1 MNSMTSLSDIYN
13 CVVENCMKQYN
24 LSESAREM
32 WLGSLVPIKMEG
44 NVMTLT
50 TDSEFKRDT
59 LVTLYQGYIEEQ
71 LQVILGV
78 PIKTNIIVDKKR
90 TEKSYD
96 PSGDP
101 GTADGSKDTGASDT
115 SGDTG
120 AANAEY
126 SGSADTAAFGTA
138 QNRNTE
144 QGDGASAFDKKI
156 PYTFD
161 NFIVG
166 PSNNLAFAAAKA
178 VSKKQHERY
187 NPLFIYGD
195 SGLGKTH
202 LLSAIQFEMQLNYP
216 GINIIYIPA
225 ETFTNEF
232 LHSIQTNT
240 VDTFDE
246 KYRSADALL
255 IDDIQ
260 FIAGKD
266 QTEEKFF
273 HIFNELYNQN
283 KVIVLT
289 SDRPAKEIKSISDR
303 LRTRFSSGLIADVK
317 PPEYET
323 RLAII
328 QRKADLLHF
337 NISEDVID
345 YIANKLKS
353 NIRQIE
359 GVVTKLNA
367 LYTVSQ
373 MKPTINVA
381 QNVIKDIVTDHQP
394 IPVTVDKIITE
405 VGKIYN
411 IDPDEMRSQRRTANI
426 SQARKVAM
434 YVIQDVTGMP
444 YEAIGQE
451 FNGRDHSTVVYAMNS
466 VKEKMEYDSGFR
478 SIVEDIIKNVKT
490 N

>member
-1 MNSMTSLSDIYN
+1 MNSLTSLSDIYR
-13 CVVENCMKQYN
+13 CVVENCVKIYEI
-24 LSESAREM
+24 SDAAREL
-32 WLGSLVPIKMEG
+32 WLDPLVPVKMED
-44 NVMTLT
+44 NSFILATNI
-50 TDSEFKRDT
+50 EFKRET
-59 LVTLYQGYIEEQ
+59 LNSLYLPYIEEQ
-71 LQVILGV
+71 MRVVLGV
-78 PIKTNIIVDKKR
+78 PVKVKIIVD
-90 TEKSYD
+90 D
-96 PSGDP
+96 NL
-101 GTADGSKDTGASDT
+101 T
-115 SGDTG
+115 SRKTPIEDIIH
-120 AANAEY
+120 AEPINETV
-126 SGSADTAAFGTA
+126 D
-138 QNRNTE
+138 NI
-144 QGDGASAFDKKI
+144 DKKVT
-156 PYTFD
+156 YTFD

-178 VSKKQHERY
+178 VSKKQHEKY

-202 LLSAIQFEMQLNYP
+202 LLSAIQFEMQKNYP

-232 LHSIQTNT
+232 LHSITANS
-240 VDTFDE
+240 VE
-246 KYRSADALL
+246 KFNDRYRSADALL

-260 FIAGKD
+260 FIAGKE

-303 LRTRFSSGLIADVK
+303 LKTRFSSGLIADVK

-323 RLAII
+323 RIAII
-328 QRKADLLHF
+328 QRKAELLNF

-345 YIANKLKS
+345 YIATKLKS

-367 LYTVSQ
+367 LYMVSQ
-373 MKPTINVA
+373 VKPTIAVA

-394 IPVTVDKIITE
+394 IPITVEKIISE

-411 IDPDEMRSQRRTANI
+411 VDPDEMRSQRRTANI
-426 SQARKVAM
+426 SQARKVAI
-434 YVIQDVTGMP
+434 YVIQDVTGLA
-444 YEAIGQE
+444 YEAIGQK
-451 FNGRDHSTVVYAMNS
+451 FNGRDHSTVVYAIKS
-466 VKEKMEYDSGFR
+466 VKEEMERDSSFK
-478 SIVEDIIKNVKT
+478 SVVEDIIKNIKT
-490 N
+490 NQ

>member
-1 MNSMTSLSDIYN
+1 MDLTSLSDIYRCVVDN
-13 CVVENCMKQYN
+13 CVKEYD
-24 LSESAREM
+24 LSDTARDI
-32 WLGSLVPIKMEG
+32 WLDPLVPVKMEG
-44 NVMTLT
+44 NTFFLA
-50 TDSEFKRDT
+50 TDIEFKRDT
-59 LVTLYQGYIEEQ
+59 LNSLYVPYIEEQ
-71 LQVILGV
+71 LKNILGV
-78 PIKTNIIVDKKR
+78 PVKAQIIVDSAITANKPSI
-90 TEKSYD
+90 EKLI
-96 PSGDP
+96 
-101 GTADGSKDTGASDT
+101 
-115 SGDTG
+115 
-120 AANAEY
+120 
-126 SGSADTAAFGTA
+126 
-138 QNRNTE
+138 NTE
-144 QGDGASAFDKKI
+144 PVNDTIGSINNKI
-156 PYTFD
+156 TYTFN

-166 PSNNLAFAAAKA
+166 PSNNLAFVAAKSVA
-178 VSKKQHERY
+178 KKQHEKF

-202 LLSAIQFEMQLNYP
+202 LLSAIQNEMQNNFP
-216 GINIIYIPA
+216 GIDIIYIPA

-232 LHSIQTNT
+232 LHAISANN
-240 VDTFDE
+240 VEEFDE

-260 FIAGKD
+260 FIAGKE

-328 QRKADLLHF
+328 QRKAELLNF
-337 NISEDVID
+337 SIGDEVID
-345 YIANKLKS
+345 YIATKLKS

-367 LYTVSQ
+367 LYMVSQ
-373 MKPTINVA
+373 MKPTITVA

-394 IPVTVDKIITE
+394 IPVTIDKIIGE

-426 SQARKVAM
+426 SQARKVAI
-434 YVIQDVTGMP
+434 YVIQDVTGLP
-444 YEAIGQE
+444 YETIGQE
-451 FNGRDHSTVVYAMNS
+451 FNGRDHSTVVYAIKS
-466 VKEKMEYDSGFR
+466 VKEEMERDSSFR
-478 SIVEDIIKNVKT
+478 SVVEDIIKNIKT
-490 N
+490 NQ

>member
-1 MNSMTSLSDIYN
+1 MDSMTSLSDIYK
-13 CVVENCMKQYN
+13 CVVENCVKEYD
-24 LSESAREM
+24 LSDTARDI
-32 WLGSLVPIKMEG
+32 WLDPLKPVKMEG
-44 NVMTLT
+44 NTFVLA
-50 TDSEFKRDT
+50 TDIEFKRDT
-59 LVTLYQGYIEEQ
+59 LNNLYVPYIEEQ
-71 LQVILGV
+71 LKNVLGV
-78 PIKTNIIVDKKR
+78 PIKVKIIVD
-90 TEKSYD
+90 S
-96 PSGDP
+96 SI
-101 GTADGSKDTGASDT
+101 TADKPSISNLI
-115 SGDTG
+115 
-120 AANAEY
+120 NAEPVNETV
-126 SGSADTAAFGTA
+126 GEI
-138 QNRNTE
+138 NN
-144 QGDGASAFDKKI
+144 KI
-156 PYTFD
+156 TYTFD

-166 PSNNLAFAAAKA
+166 PSNNLAFVAAKTVA
-178 VSKKQHERY
+178 KNQYDKF

-202 LLSAIQFEMQLNYP
+202 LLSAIQNEMQKNYP

-232 LHSIQTNT
+232 LHSISTKT
-240 VDTFDE
+240 VEQFDE

-283 KVIVLT
+283 KAIVLT

-328 QRKADLLHF
+328 QRKAELLNF
-337 NISEDVID
+337 NISDEVID
-345 YIANKLKS
+345 YIATKLKS

-359 GVVTKLNA
+359 GVITKLNA
-367 LYTVSQ
+367 LYMVSQ
-373 MKPTINVA
+373 MKTTIAVA
-381 QNVIKDIVTDHQP
+381 QSVIKDVVTDHQP
-394 IPVTVDKIITE
+394 IPITVDKIISE
-405 VGKIYN
+405 VAKIYN

-426 SQARKVAM
+426 SQARKVAI
-434 YVIQDVTGMP
+434 YVIQDVTGLP

-451 FNGRDHSTVVYAMNS
+451 FNGRDHSTVVYAIKS
-466 VKEKMEYDSGFR
+466 VKEEMERDSSFR
-478 SIVEDIIKNVKT
+478 SVVEDIIKNVKT
-490 N
+490 SQ

>member
-1 MNSMTSLSDIYN
+1 MNSMSSLSDIYN
-13 CVVENCMKQYN
+13 CVIENCMQKYN
-24 LSESAREM
+24 VSDTAREM
-32 WLGSLVPIKMEG
+32 WLNSLIPVKMDG
-44 NVMTLT
+44 NVFTFS
-50 TDSEFKRDT
+50 TDSDFKRET
-59 LVTLYQGYIEEQ
+59 IIALYKNHIEEQ
-71 LQVILGV
+71 LQLILGV
-78 PIKTNIIVDKKR
+78 PMKINIIVENGGSSADR
-90 TEKSYD
+90 SGSTAADAASSAGAASAGSGVNGGAA
-96 PSGDP
+96 SGDAP
-101 GTADGSKDTGASDT
+101 PV
-115 SGDTG
+115 
-120 AANAEY
+120 
-126 SGSADTAAFGTA
+126 
-138 QNRNTE
+138 
-144 QGDGASAFDKKI
+144 DKKI
-156 PYTFD
+156 TYTFD

-202 LLSAIQFEMQLNYP
+202 LLSAIQFEMKKNYP

-225 ETFTNEF
+225 DTFTNEF
-232 LHSIQTNT
+232 MHSIETNT
-240 VDTFDE
+240 VNLFDE
-246 KYRSADALL
+246 KYRGADALL

-260 FIAGKD
+260 FIAGKER
-266 QTEEKFF
+266 TEEKFF

-328 QRKADLLHF
+328 RRKADLLHF

-367 LYTVSQ
+367 LYNVSQ
-373 MKPTINVA
+373 TKPTINVA
-381 QNVIKDIVTDHQP
+381 QTVIKDIVADHQP
-394 IPVTVDKIITE
+394 IPVTVDKIINE

-426 SQARKVAM
+426 SQARKVAI

-451 FNGRDHSTVVYAMNS
+451 FNGRDHSTVVYAIKS
-466 VKEKMEYDSGFR
+466 VKEEMERDSGFR
-478 SIVEDIIKNVKT
+478 SVVEDIIKNVKT
-490 N
+490 T

>member
-1 MNSMTSLSDIYN
+1 MNPLTSLSDIYRCVVDN
-13 CVVENCMKQYN
+13 CVKEYDI
-24 LSESAREM
+24 SSAAREL
-32 WLGSLVPIKMEG
+32 WLDPLVPVKME
-44 NVMTLT
+44 NNAFVLATNLEFKKETLT
-50 TDSEFKRDT
+50 S
-59 LVTLYQGYIEEQ
+59 LYLPFIEEQ
-71 LQVILGV
+71 LKIILGV
-78 PIKTNIIVDKKR
+78 PIRVEIVVDDNMSVQKSPISDIIKTEPISEGVGVI
-90 TEKSYD
+90 
-96 PSGDP
+96 
-101 GTADGSKDTGASDT
+101 
-115 SGDTG
+115 
-120 AANAEY
+120 
-126 SGSADTAAFGTA
+126 
-138 QNRNTE
+138 
-144 QGDGASAFDKKI
+144 DKKI
-156 PYTFD
+156 TYTFD

-178 VSKKQHERY
+178 VSKKQHEKY

-202 LLSAIQFEMQLNYP
+202 LLSAIESEMKTNFP

-232 LHSIQTNT
+232 LHSISANN
-240 VDTFDE
+240 VETFDE

-260 FIAGKD
+260 FIAGKE

-303 LRTRFSSGLIADVK
+303 LRTRFSSGLAADVK

-328 QRKADLLHF
+328 QRKAELLHF

-345 YIANKLKS
+345 YIATKLKS

-367 LYTVSQ
+367 LYMVSQ
-373 MKPTINVA
+373 VKPTIAVA

-394 IPVTVDKIITE
+394 IPVTVDKIIGE
-405 VGKIYN
+405 VAKIYSVE
-411 IDPDEMRSQRRTANI
+411 PDEMRSQRRTANI
-426 SQARKVAM
+426 SQARKVAI
-434 YVIQDVTGMP
+434 YVIQDVTGLP
-444 YEAIGQE
+444 YESIGQE
-451 FNGRDHSTVVYAMNS
+451 FNGRDHSTVVYAIKS
-466 VKEKMEYDSGFR
+466 VKEEMERDSGFR
-478 SIVEDIIKNVKT
+478 SIVEDIIKNIKT
-490 N
+490 NQ

>member
-1 MNSMTSLSDIYN
+1 MWNGEKIMNPLTSLSDIYRAVVDN
-13 CVVENCMKQYN
+13 CVKEYDI
-24 LSESAREM
+24 SGAAREL
-32 WLGSLVPIKMEG
+32 WLDPLVPIKMEG
-44 NVMTLT
+44 NVFILATNL
-50 TDSEFKRDT
+50 EFKRET
-59 LVTLYQGYIEEQ
+59 LNSLYLPYIEEQ
-71 LQVILGV
+71 LKVILGV
-78 PIKTNIIVDKKR
+78 PISVEIIVDDNLSAQKPPMPETIK
-90 TEKSYD
+90 T
-96 PSGDP
+96 
-101 GTADGSKDTGASDT
+101 DTDSV
-115 SGDTG
+115 SVI
-120 AANAEY
+120 
-126 SGSADTAAFGTA
+126 
-138 QNRNTE
+138 
-144 QGDGASAFDKKI
+144 DKKI
-156 PYTFD
+156 TYTFD

-178 VSKKQHERY
+178 VSKKQHEKY

-202 LLSAIQFEMQLNYP
+202 LLSAIESEMKSNFP

-232 LHSIQTNT
+232 LHSISANN
-240 VDTFDE
+240 VETFDE

-260 FIAGKD
+260 FIAGKE

-303 LRTRFSSGLIADVK
+303 LRTRFSSGLAADVK

-328 QRKADLLHF
+328 QRKAELLHF

-345 YIANKLKS
+345 YIATKLKS

-367 LYTVSQ
+367 LYMVSQ
-373 MKPTINVA
+373 VKPTIAVS

-394 IPVTVDKIITE
+394 IPVTVDKIIGE
-405 VGKIYN
+405 VAKIYN
-411 IDPDEMRSQRRTANI
+411 VEPDEMRSQRRTANI
-426 SQARKVAM
+426 SQARKVAI
-434 YVIQDVTGMP
+434 YVIQEVTGLP

-451 FNGRDHSTVVYAMNS
+451 FNGRDHSTVVYAIKS
-466 VKEKMEYDSGFR
+466 VKEEMERDSGFR
-478 SIVEDIIKNVKT
+478 SIVEDIIKNIKT
-490 N
+490 NQ

>member
-1 MNSMTSLSDIYN
+1 MNSLSSLSDIYK
-13 CVVENCMKQYN
+13 CVVENYVKAYEV
-24 LSESAREM
+24 SSAAREL
-32 WLGSLVPIKMEG
+32 WLDPLVPVKMEG
-44 NVMTLT
+44 NKVVLA
-50 TDSEFKRDT
+50 TDIEFKRET
-59 LVTLYQGYIEEQ
+59 INTLYLKNLEEQ
-71 LQVILGV
+71 FKIFLGA
-78 PIKTNIIVDKKR
+78 PIKVEIIVRDTTPAEAAEQKPDVTKALH
-90 TEKSYD
+90 TE
-96 PSGDP
+96 GV
-101 GTADGSKDTGASDT
+101 
-115 SGDTG
+115 
-120 AANAEY
+120 N
-126 SGSADTAAFGTA
+126 
-138 QNRNTE
+138 E
-144 QGDGASAFDKKI
+144 QIGIIDKKI
-156 PYTFD
+156 TYTFD

-178 VSKKQHERY
+178 VSHKQHEKY

-202 LLSAIQFEMQLNYP
+202 LLSAIQHEMQANFP

-232 LHSIQTNT
+232 LHSISANN
-240 VDTFDE
+240 VELFDE

-260 FIAGKD
+260 FIAGKE

-303 LRTRFSSGLIADVK
+303 LRTRFSSGLAADVK

-328 QRKADLLHF
+328 RRKAELLNF
-337 NISEDVID
+337 NIPSDVTD
-345 YIANKLKS
+345 YIATKLKS

-367 LYTVSQ
+367 LYMVSQ
-373 MKPTINVA
+373 LKPTVAVA
-381 QNVIKDIVTDHQP
+381 QDVIKDIVSDHQP
-394 IPVTVDKIITE
+394 IPVTIDKIISE

-411 IDPDEMRSQRRTANI
+411 VQPDEMRSQKRAANI
-426 SQARKVAM
+426 SMARKVAIF
-434 YVIQDVTGMP
+434 VIQDVTGLP
-444 YEAIGQE
+444 YEAIGKE
-451 FNGRDHSTVVYAMNS
+451 FNGRDHSTIVYAMKT
-466 VKEKMEYDSGFR
+466 VKENMENDSGFR
-478 SIVEDIIKNVKT
+478 SVVEDLIKNIKA
-490 N
+490 NQ

>member
-1 MNSMTSLSDIYN
+1 MDSMTSLSDIYKCVVDN
-13 CVVENCMKQYN
+13 CVKEYD
-24 LSESAREM
+24 LSDTARDI
-32 WLGSLVPIKMEG
+32 WLDPLEPVKMEG
-44 NVMTLT
+44 NTFILA
-50 TDSEFKRDT
+50 TDIEFKRET
-59 LVTLYQGYIEEQ
+59 LNSLYVPYIEEQ
-71 LQVILGV
+71 LKNILGV
-78 PIKTNIIVDKKR
+78 PIKAEIIVDSSTSANK
-90 TEKSYD
+90 TSI
-96 PSGDP
+96 
-101 GTADGSKDTGASDT
+101 SKLI
-115 SGDTG
+115 
-120 AANAEY
+120 
-126 SGSADTAAFGTA
+126 
-138 QNRNTE
+138 NTE
-144 QGDGASAFDKKI
+144 PLNDTIGHINNKMT
-156 PYTFD
+156 YTFD

-166 PSNNLAFAAAKA
+166 PSNELALVAAKA
-178 VSKKQHERY
+178 VAKKEHNKF

-202 LLSAIQFEMQLNYP
+202 LLSAIQFEMRNNFP

-232 LHSIQTNT
+232 LHSISTNN
-240 VDTFDE
+240 VEAFDE
-246 KYRSADALL
+246 KYRNADALL

-260 FIAGKD
+260 FIAGKE

-317 PPEYET
+317 APEYET

-328 QRKADLLHF
+328 QRKAELLNF
-337 NISEDVID
+337 NIGDDVID
-345 YIANKLKS
+345 YIATKLKS

-367 LYTVSQ
+367 LYMLSQ
-373 MKPTINVA
+373 NRPTIAMA

-394 IPVTVDKIITE
+394 IPVTIDKIINE

-426 SQARKVAM
+426 SQARKVAI
-434 YVIQDVTGMP
+434 YVIQDVTGLP
-444 YEAIGQE
+444 YETIGQE
-451 FNGRDHSTVVYAMNS
+451 FNGRDHSTVVYAIKS
-466 VKEKMEYDSGFR
+466 VKEEMERDSSFR
-478 SIVEDIIKNVKT
+478 SIVEDIIKNIKT
-490 N
+490 NQ

>member
-13 CVVENCMKQYN
+13 CVVENCVKQYN
-24 LSESAREM
+24 LSETARDM

-44 NVMTLT
+44 NVLTLS
-50 TDSEFKRDT
+50 TDTEFKRDT
-59 LVTLYQGYIEEQ
+59 LSTLYQPFIEEQ

-78 PIKTNIIVDKKR
+78 PIKANIIVEKNRGADEAAAR
-90 TEKSYD
+90 SPQTEPANSQD
-96 PSGDP
+96 P
-101 GTADGSKDTGASDT
+101 T
-115 SGDTG
+115 SEIY
-120 AANAEY
+120 API
-126 SGSADTAAFGTA
+126 
-138 QNRNTE
+138 
-144 QGDGASAFDKKI
+144 DKKI
-156 PYTFD
+156 TYTFD

-178 VSKKQHERY
+178 VSKKQHDRY

-202 LLSAIQFEMQLNYP
+202 LLSAIQFEMQKNYP

-240 VDTFDE
+240 VEVFDE

-359 GVVTKLNA
+359 GVVIKLNA

-373 MKPTINVA
+373 VKPTINVA

-426 SQARKVAM
+426 SQARKVAI

-451 FNGRDHSTVVYAMNS
+451 FNGRDHSTVVYAIKS
-466 VKEKMEYDSGFR
+466 VKEEMERDSGFR

-490 N
+490 T

>member
-1 MNSMTSLSDIYN
+1 MNPLTSLSDIYRAVVDN
-13 CVVENCMKQYN
+13 CVKEYDI
-24 LSESAREM
+24 SGAAREL
-32 WLGSLVPIKMEG
+32 WLDPLVPVKMEG
-44 NVMTLT
+44 NAFILATNL
-50 TDSEFKRDT
+50 EFKKET
-59 LVTLYQGYIEEQ
+59 LNSLYLPYIEEQ
-71 LQVILGV
+71 LKVILGV
-78 PIKTNIIVDKKR
+78 PMSVEIIVDDNLSAQKSPISEMIK
-90 TEKSYD
+90 TEPVSETV
-96 PSGDP
+96 GVI
-101 GTADGSKDTGASDT
+101 
-115 SGDTG
+115 
-120 AANAEY
+120 
-126 SGSADTAAFGTA
+126 
-138 QNRNTE
+138 
-144 QGDGASAFDKKI
+144 DKKMT
-156 PYTFD
+156 YTFD

-178 VSKKQHERY
+178 VSKKQHEKY

-202 LLSAIQFEMQLNYP
+202 LLSAIESEMKSNFP

-232 LHSIQTNT
+232 LHSISANN
-240 VDTFDE
+240 VETFDD

-260 FIAGKD
+260 FIAGKE

-303 LRTRFSSGLIADVK
+303 LRTRFSSGLAADVK

-328 QRKADLLHF
+328 QRKAELLHF

-345 YIANKLKS
+345 YIATKLKS

-367 LYTVSQ
+367 LYMVSQ
-373 MKPTINVA
+373 VKPTIAVA

-394 IPVTVDKIITE
+394 IPVTVDKIIGE
-405 VGKIYN
+405 VAKIYSVE
-411 IDPDEMRSQRRTANI
+411 PDEMRSQRRTANI
-426 SQARKVAM
+426 SQARKVAI
-434 YVIQDVTGMP
+434 YVIQEVTGLP

-451 FNGRDHSTVVYAMNS
+451 FNGRDHSTVVYAIKS
-466 VKEKMEYDSGFR
+466 VKEEMERDSGFR
-478 SIVEDIIKNVKT
+478 SIVEDIIKNIKT
-490 N
+490 NQ

>member
-1 MNSMTSLSDIYN
+1 MNDLTSLAAIYRRVVDNCVKKYDMSDAARELWLDPLVPVRMDSSTFVLATNLEFKKDTLNSMYL
-13 CVVENCMKQYN
+13 
-24 LSESAREM
+24 
-32 WLGSLVPIKMEG
+32 P
-44 NVMTLT
+44 
-50 TDSEFKRDT
+50 
-59 LVTLYQGYIEEQ
+59 YIEEQ
-71 LQVILGV
+71 LREVLGLPV
-78 PIKTNIIVDKKR
+78 KVEIIVDDKAASQ
-90 TEKSYD
+90 KS
-96 PSGDP
+96 P
-101 GTADGSKDTGASDT
+101 T
-115 SGDTG
+115 SETI
-120 AANAEY
+120 
-126 SGSADTAAFGTA
+126 
-138 QNRNTE
+138 NTE
-144 QGDGASAFDKKI
+144 PVSEPVGTIDKKVT
-156 PYTFD
+156 YTFD

-178 VSKKQHERY
+178 VSKKQHEKY

-202 LLSAIQFEMQLNYP
+202 LLSAIQFEMQNNFP

-232 LHSIQTNT
+232 LHSISSNT
-240 VDTFDE
+240 VEQFDD
-246 KYRSADALL
+246 KYRRADALL

-266 QTEEKFF
+266 RTEEKFF

-328 QRKADLLHF
+328 QRKAELLHF
-337 NISEDVID
+337 NISEEVID
-345 YIANKLKS
+345 YIATKLKS

-367 LYTVSQ
+367 LYMVSQ
-373 MKPTINVA
+373 VKPTIGVA

-394 IPVTVDKIITE
+394 IPVTVDKIINE

-426 SQARKVAM
+426 SQARKVAI

-451 FNGRDHSTVVYAMNS
+451 FNGRDHSTVVYAIKS
-466 VKEKMEYDSGFR
+466 VKEEMERDSGFR
-478 SIVEDIIKNVKT
+478 SIVEDIIKNIKT
-490 N
+490 NQ

>member
-1 MNSMTSLSDIYN
+1 MNPLNSLSDIYKCVLDN
-13 CVVENCMKQYN
+13 CVKEYVI
-24 LSESAREM
+24 SSTAREL
-32 WLGSLVPIKMEG
+32 WLDPLVPVSMDG
-44 NVMTLT
+44 STFVLA
-50 TDSEFKRDT
+50 TDLEFKKDT
-59 LVTLYQGYIEEQ
+59 LNSLFLPYIEEQ
-71 LQVILGV
+71 LKVVLGV
-78 PIKTNIIVDKKR
+78 PVKVEIIVDGNVSVQ
-90 TEKSYD
+90 KS
-96 PSGDP
+96 
-101 GTADGSKDTGASDT
+101 TISDII
-115 SGDTG
+115 
-120 AANAEY
+120 
-126 SGSADTAAFGTA
+126 
-138 QNRNTE
+138 NTE
-144 QGDGASAFDKKI
+144 PVNDTVGVIDKKI
-156 PYTFD
+156 TYTFD

-178 VSKKQHERY
+178 VSKKQHEKY

-202 LLSAIQFEMQLNYP
+202 LLSAIESEMKANFP

-232 LHSIQTNT
+232 LHSISTNN
-240 VDTFDE
+240 VETFDE

-266 QTEEKFF
+266 RTEEKFF

-328 QRKADLLHF
+328 QRKAELLHF
-337 NISEDVID
+337 NITEDVID
-345 YIANKLKS
+345 YIATKLKS

-367 LYTVSQ
+367 LYMVSQ
-373 MKPTINVA
+373 VKPTIAVA
-381 QNVIKDIVTDHQP
+381 QTVIKDIVTDHQP
-394 IPVTVDKIITE
+394 TPVTIDKVIGE
-405 VGKIYN
+405 VAKIYN
-411 IDPDEMRSQRRTANI
+411 VEPDEMRSQRRTANI
-426 SQARKVAM
+426 SQARKVAI
-434 YVIQDVTGMP
+434 YVIQDVTGLA
-444 YEAIGQE
+444 YEAIGKE
-451 FNGRDHSTVVYAMNS
+451 FNGRDHSTVVYAIKS
-466 VKEKMEYDSGFR
+466 VKEEMERDSGFR
-478 SIVEDIIKNVKT
+478 SIVEDIIKNIKT
-490 N
+490 NQ

>member
-1 MNSMTSLSDIYN
+1 MNPLTSLSDIYQAVVDN
-13 CVVENCMKQYN
+13 CVREYDI
-24 LSESAREM
+24 SDSARSL
-32 WLGSLVPIKMEG
+32 WLDRFLPVKMEG
-44 NVMTLT
+44 NTFVLA
-50 TDSEFKRDT
+50 TDNEFRKET
-59 LVTLYQGYIEEQ
+59 FNSLFSTHIEEQ
-71 LQVILGV
+71 LKVILGV
-78 PIKTNIIVDKKR
+78 PMNVEIIIDEGLSVQKPTIPDTIISNSEPVSIIDKKM
-90 TEKSYD
+90 T
-96 PSGDP
+96 
-101 GTADGSKDTGASDT
+101 
-115 SGDTG
+115 
-120 AANAEY
+120 
-126 SGSADTAAFGTA
+126 
-138 QNRNTE
+138 
-144 QGDGASAFDKKI
+144 
-156 PYTFD
+156 YTFD

-178 VSKKQHERY
+178 VSKKQHEKY

-202 LLSAIQFEMQLNYP
+202 LLSAIESEMKSNFP

-232 LHSIQTNT
+232 LHSISANN
-240 VDTFDE
+240 VEVFDE

-260 FIAGKD
+260 FIAGKE

-303 LRTRFSSGLIADVK
+303 LRTRFSSGLAADVK

-328 QRKADLLHF
+328 QRKAELLHF

-345 YIANKLKS
+345 YIATKLKS

-373 MKPTINVA
+373 VKPTIAVA

-394 IPVTVDKIITE
+394 IPVTVDKIIGE
-405 VGKIYN
+405 VAKIYN
-411 IDPDEMRSQRRTANI
+411 VEPDEMRSQRRTANI
-426 SQARKVAM
+426 SQARKVAI
-434 YVIQDVTGMP
+434 YVIQEVTGLP

-451 FNGRDHSTVVYAMNS
+451 FNGRDHSTVVYAIKS
-466 VKEKMEYDSGFR
+466 VKEEMERDSGFR
-478 SIVEDIIKNVKT
+478 SIVEDIIKNIKT
-490 N
+490 NQ

>member
-1 MNSMTSLSDIYN
+1 MSSLSDIYN
-13 CVVENCMKQYN
+13 AVVENCKKEYN
-24 LSESAREM
+24 VSDTAREM
-32 WLGSLVPIKMEG
+32 WLNSLVPVKMDG
-44 NVMTLT
+44 NVFTFS
-50 TDSEFKRDT
+50 TDSDFKRET
-59 LVTLYQGYIEEQ
+59 ILALYKNLLEEQ
-71 LQVILGV
+71 LNNILGLPV
-78 PIKTNIIVDKKR
+78 EMNIIVNDGK
-90 TEKSYD
+90 T
-96 PSGDP
+96 GD
-101 GTADGSKDTGASDT
+101 AAAKAAASV
-115 SGDTG
+115 DTG
-120 AANAEY
+120 AAGGVNPDIASVEDLT
-126 SGSADTAAFGTA
+126 GS
-138 QNRNTE
+138 
-144 QGDGASAFDKKI
+144 FDKKI
-156 PYTFD
+156 TYTFD

-178 VSKKQHERY
+178 VSRKQHERY

-202 LLSAIQFEMQLNYP
+202 LLSAIQFEMQKNYP

-240 VDTFDE
+240 VDIFDE

-337 NISEDVID
+337 TISEDVID

-359 GVVTKLNA
+359 GVVIKLNA
-367 LYTVSQ
+367 LYNVSQ
-373 MKPTINVA
+373 LKPTINVA
-381 QNVIKDIVTDHQP
+381 QTVIKDIVADHQP
-394 IPVTVDKIITE
+394 IPVTVDKIISE

-411 IDPDEMRSQRRTANI
+411 VDPDDMRSTRRTANI
-426 SQARKVAM
+426 SLARKVAM
-434 YVIQDVTGMP
+434 YVIQDVTGMS
-444 YEAIGQE
+444 YEAIGAE
-451 FNGRDHSTVVYAMNS
+451 FNGRDHSTVVYAMKS
-466 VKEKMEYDSGFR
+466 VREEMDRDSGFR
-478 SIVEDIIKNVKT
+478 SVVEDIIKNVKT

>member
-1 MNSMTSLSDIYN
+1 MDSMTSLSDIYRCVVDN
-13 CVVENCMKQYN
+13 CVKAYD
-24 LSESAREM
+24 LSDTARDI
-32 WLGSLVPIKMEG
+32 WLDPLEPVRMDG
-44 NVMTLT
+44 NTFVLA
-50 TDSEFKRDT
+50 TDIDFKRDT
-59 LVTLYQGYIEEQ
+59 LNSLYVPYIEEQ
-71 LQVILGV
+71 LKNILGV
-78 PIKTNIIVDKKR
+78 PIKAEIIVDSSAAAAAK
-90 TEKSYD
+90 
-96 PSGDP
+96 PQI
-101 GTADGSKDTGASDT
+101 SKII
-115 SGDTG
+115 
-120 AANAEY
+120 NAEPVNDTI
-126 SGSADTAAFGTA
+126 GSI
-138 QNRNTE
+138 NN
-144 QGDGASAFDKKI
+144 KI
-156 PYTFD
+156 TYTFD

-166 PSNNLAFAAAKA
+166 PSNNLAFVAAKA
-178 VSKKQHERY
+178 VSKKQHEKF

-202 LLSAIQFEMQLNYP
+202 LLSAIQFEMQNSFP
-216 GINIIYIPA
+216 GINIIYTPA

-232 LHSIQTNT
+232 LHSISAH
-240 VDTFDE
+240 DTEAFDE

-323 RLAII
+323 RLAIT
-328 QRKADLLHF
+328 QRKSELLNF
-337 NISEDVID
+337 NIGDEVID
-345 YIANKLKS
+345 YIATKLKS

-367 LYTVSQ
+367 LYMVSQ
-373 MKPTINVA
+373 MKPTITVA

-394 IPVTVDKIITE
+394 IPVTIDKIINE

-426 SQARKVAM
+426 SQARKVAI
-434 YVIQDVTGMP
+434 YVIQDVTGLP
-444 YEAIGQE
+444 YETIGQE
-451 FNGRDHSTVVYAMNS
+451 FNGRDHSTVVYAIKS
-466 VKEKMEYDSGFR
+466 VKEEMERDSNFR
-478 SIVEDIIKNVKT
+478 SIVEDIIKNIKT
-490 N
+490 NQ